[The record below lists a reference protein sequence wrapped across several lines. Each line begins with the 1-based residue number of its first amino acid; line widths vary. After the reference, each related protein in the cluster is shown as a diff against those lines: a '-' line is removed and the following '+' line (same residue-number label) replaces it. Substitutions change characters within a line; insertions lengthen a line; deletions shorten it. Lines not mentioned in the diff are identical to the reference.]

1 METLWGANKM
11 LLVVVVQEEDNA
23 RSFDKITN
31 IKIYNDLI

>member
-23 RSFDKITN
+23 RSFDKINQYKN
-31 IKIYNDLI
+31 I